1 LDNEDVTA
9 FNIKD
14 QLDLEDKIW
23 AENHVLNKIAD
34 FRLERKG
41 PVQEQIVSTTTRLLI
56 QNLLDRSPEDQLSAL
71 NKLGFHA
78 KFSDGQLVAKK
89 PEDAQ
94 YRVIDPNE
102 MEWMDIGDI
111 GVDIA
116 QSLFEGIAATVGFA
130 TSGPLGMAAA
140 QGGTAA
146 LFDIAK
152 QSLANFIEIN
162 DEGETL
168 KDGYNVGQ
176 TLQEGATSSFLGSLG
191 TIGKGAAKTG
201 TRILGK
207 GTKLLYG
214 TKAAENYSKVVQS
227 VKTINAFLKSKTR
240 ETASFKPTRSMLFEG
255 RDIRKMEEAL
265 AQISTAGSSAFRA
278 QIEDNH
284 AALQAVVKGLTKDID
299 KTTNVATGGKVKDQI
314 LKKVS
319 DDISFASA
327 AYDVLDEVGQDIPT
341 DATPLLIT
349 IYHVLSREILDSPT
363 ESVLNRLINQVPKVK
378 SFTQLRQLEKFLNK
392 EIVAQTQGRKSA
404 FDFDTFVDLKEKFQ
418 EISSKSIDDF
428 TKMAKAE
435 GIDMPDLVELNQL
448 ANKQYK
454 KAINN
459 FESAILKEGQLK
471 KSGVGLEK
479 TAELAL
485 DKIPD
490 EQVINK
496 LLRNNS
502 YKEINEISKKYPDAF
517 RELKDGYLYDVLE
530 MSKEQG
536 GRINYTTFVKE
547 LNKLQVETQKLFLGE
562 NYKAFE
568 ALEVLNDIKLQPFNP
583 SRTEELRRTLNNFK
597 GSFIELGL
605 ALRSPLPV
613 GMDVFEPMGRFK
625 SILGAFIRNQ
635 GMDINEL
642 PTNDKEFAEFRKK
655 LFNENLKKQFLRQK

>member
-9 FNIKD
+9 FNIRD

-327 AYDVLDEVGQDIPT
+327 AYDVLDEVGQDIAT
-341 DATPLLIT
+341 DATPLLKT
-349 IYHVLSREILDSPT
+349 IDDVLSREILDSPT

-378 SFTQLRQLEKFLNK
+378 SFTQLRQL
-392 EIVAQTQGRKSA
+392 
-404 FDFDTFVDLKEKFQ
+404 EKFQ

-502 YKEINEISKKYPDAF
+502 YKKINEISKKYPDAF

-536 GRINYTTFVKE
+536 GTINYTTFVKE